1 MRDGPHVLAPL
12 ATRLSGRG
20 DLTADDVAAILAL
33 PHQERRFAPGGYVVQ
48 EGDRATACQ
57 IMLTGFAHRHRFSA
71 EGLRHIVGIHG
82 QGDILNFPS
91 MPPSTA
97 EDFVQALGP
106 VTIAIIPTES
116 LLGVCQLHPR
126 VANALWAEVEAEI
139 SVVRAWISNM
149 GRRDARGRI
158 AHLFCE
164 FAMRDHPNGGHDG
177 CEIMLP
183 LTQAELADATGM
195 TTVHVNRTLKALESE
210 SFIERDRRR
219 ILVPDWRR
227 LTELADFRPRPW
239 FGRSGPHPKV
249 QSAG

>member
-1 MRDGPHVLAPL
+1 MNGRSPLLAPL
-12 ATRLSGRG
+12 AMRLGGRSE
-20 DLTADDVAAILAL
+20 LTYADVEAIYAL
-33 PHQERRFAPGGYVVQ
+33 PHQERRIAAGAYIVQ
-48 EGDRATACQ
+48 EGDKASACQ

-82 QGDILNFPS
+82 QGDILNLPAT
-91 MPPSTA
+91 PPSAA

-106 VTIAIIPTES
+106 VTVAVIPTES
-116 LLGVCQLHPR
+116 LLAVCRSHPR
-126 VANALWAEVEAEI
+126 VSNALWTEVEAEM

-164 FAMRDHPNGGHDG
+164 LAMRDHLAGGHDG
-177 CEIMLP
+177 CEIVLP

-195 TTVHVNRTLKALESE
+195 TTVHVNRTLRALESE
-210 SFIERDRRR
+210 GFIERDRRR

-227 LTELADFRPRPW
+227 LAELADFRLRPW
-239 FGRSGPHPKV
+239 AGRSGSPAK
-249 QSAG
+249 S